1 MVQLRPPRRFRGVT
15 GLPPFGEASI
25 CPADRAMTAANL
37 HDANG
42 TVACFQSHLNG
53 QPQPFRRCFETLVRN
68 GGWKTYKSP
77 HSLRKQS
84 NMRVYVFK
92 ARMKGER
99 NGRPA
104 TVLTLNERFGYPM
117 VEAMAE
123 GCPVAC
129 SSVASL
135 PEVAGDAALLFDPY
149 SIDDIGRALLQIA
162 TDPTLRDTL
171 AERGRRRVG
180 RFVGTACVA
189 VTAATV
195 NRLFEV

>member
-1 MVQLRPPRRFRGVT
+1 
-15 GLPPFGEASI
+15 
-25 CPADRAMTAANL
+25 
-37 HDANG
+37 
-42 TVACFQSHLNG
+42 
-53 QPQPFRRCFETLVRN
+53 
-68 GGWKTYKSP
+68 
-77 HSLRKQS
+77 
-84 NMRVYVFK
+84 
-92 ARMKGER
+92 
-99 NGRPA
+99 
-104 TVLTLNERFGYPM
+104 
-117 VEAMAE
+117 MAE